1 MKAAAALAISDN
13 HNASQLYA
21 RHAPGEE
28 SYLNST
34 TIHHRRHVSDRT
46 YTALNLAAAAA
57 AADVAA

>member
-13 HNASQLYA
+13 HNASQLYS
-21 RHAPGEE
+21 PGEE

-46 YTALNLAAAAA
+46 YTALDLAAAVAA
-57 AADVAA
+57 AAVAA